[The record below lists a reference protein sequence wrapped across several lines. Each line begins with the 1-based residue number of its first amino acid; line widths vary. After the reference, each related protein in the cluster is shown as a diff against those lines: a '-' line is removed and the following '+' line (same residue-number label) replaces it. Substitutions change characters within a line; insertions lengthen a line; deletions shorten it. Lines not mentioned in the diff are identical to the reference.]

1 MTINLNNKD
10 FFYEEISK
18 SIADQIIHLMSRG
31 IDQFLEYEVWEYDID
46 IADCEYE
53 KPIIKWV
60 FNVSRVPHDVFAV
73 SGRDYDVVATAGYD
87 ECGELSI
94 YLTVLLKKGA
104 WIKKAKLDYA
114 EIVGVVAHEIHHITQ
129 NEKPILTA
137 QYDGDDDHPDMQY
150 FLEPSEVE
158 AFQIGF
164 RAQCSISGEDMRT
177 AMLSYLAYRELN
189 QNQLNEIV
197 ETWLNVEFA

>member
-18 SIADQIIHLMSRG
+18 GIADQIVHLMLRG
-31 IDQFLEYEVWEYDID
+31 IDQFMEYEVWEYDID
-46 IADCEYE
+46 IADSEYE

-60 FNVSRVPHDVFAV
+60 FNVSRVPHDVFEA
-73 SGRDYDVVATAGYD
+73 SGREYDIVATAGYD

-114 EIVGVVAHEIHHITQ
+114 ELVGVIAHEIHHITQ
-129 NEKPILTA
+129 NEKSILTDG
-137 QYDGDDDHPDMQY
+137 YEGDDENQDMQY
-150 FLEPSEVE
+150 FLDPSEIE
-158 AFQIGF
+158 AFHVGF
-164 RAQCSISGEDMRT
+164 RAQCAISGEDMKT
-177 AMLSYLAYRELN
+177 AMLAYLTYRELN
-189 QNQLNEIV
+189 QKQLNRIV
-197 ETWLNVEFA
+197 EAWLNVEFV